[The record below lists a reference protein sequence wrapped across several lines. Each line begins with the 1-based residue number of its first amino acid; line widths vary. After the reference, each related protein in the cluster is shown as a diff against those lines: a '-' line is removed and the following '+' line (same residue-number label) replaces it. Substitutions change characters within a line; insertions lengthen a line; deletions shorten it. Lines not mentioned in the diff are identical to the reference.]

1 MNVVGIIVV
10 SDQVNFNGMEIIE
23 IILFLIAGILIG
35 VLQQRWVYFSKT
47 GKHLQDLKKKDEK
60 NKT

>member
-1 MNVVGIIVV
+1 
-10 SDQVNFNGMEIIE
+10 MEIIK

-35 VLQQRWVYFSKT
+35 VLQQRWVYFCKT